1 MSKERGKPMRVAE
14 ALAAYLKRSGIGDR
28 LEQNAVVDDWAE
40 RVGPRIA
47 AVATPVHVAQG
58 VLLVAVE
65 SSGWLMELRLMET
78 DIRRRLNEGREK
90 GRVERI
96 RFVLTGGDEPTR
108 PAGWRSDRHR

>member
-1 MSKERGKPMRVAE
+1 
-14 ALAAYLKRSGIGDR
+14 
-28 LEQNAVVDDWAE
+28 
-40 RVGPRIA
+40 
-47 AVATPVHVAQG
+47 
-58 VLLVAVE
+58 VE